1 MNTLNNA
8 ARVTSFILRA
18 DTSITIGAYGY
29 TSTDVNLDN
38 KGYSTATYGVIC
50 GYTVLCS
57 LNNNVA
63 VHIVS
68 RAGNTFTFKIVNL
81 TSASQNSGQIVA
93 IFCCVFPTA

>member
-1 MNTLNNA
+1 MNKLNNA
-8 ARVTSFILRA
+8 ARVVEFILRA
-18 DTSITIGAYGY
+18 DTSITISAYGY
-29 TSTDVNLDN
+29 TSTSINLNDY
-38 KGYSTATYGVIC
+38 GYTVATYGYIC

-63 VHIVS
+63 VHIIS
-68 RAGNTFTFKIVNL
+68 RTGNTFSFKIVNL